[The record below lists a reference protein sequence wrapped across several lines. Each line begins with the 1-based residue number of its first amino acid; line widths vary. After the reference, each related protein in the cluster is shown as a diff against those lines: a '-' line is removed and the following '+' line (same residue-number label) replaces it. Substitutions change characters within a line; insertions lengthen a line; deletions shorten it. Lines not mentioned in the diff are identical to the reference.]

1 MEITKENLDAMRRHP
16 AAIGVLS
23 VLFFPVGLWLIWTH
37 PTWSNKSKWLWTGAI
52 GFLLLLFAASN
63 DDDSSSTTASLPS
76 SQASGSGN
84 ESKSAKAYVV
94 GEPFV
99 LGKTEYTIHGITFRS
114 QIGKFIF
121 GNFMGKRAAP
131 GATLAVVSYEI
142 ENIGNETQTVM
153 ADDFTLVDS
162 EGRKY
167 RPSTDANV
175 ALLQESDDKDFILSQ
190 LQPGVPRRMSQ
201 AFELP
206 AKSTESSISLVIPEK
221 GLWGSGKATV
231 VLPSPVKR
239 Q

>member
-1 MEITKENLDAMRRHP
+1 VEITKENLDAMRRHP
-16 AAIGVLS
+16 AVIGVLS
-23 VLFFPVGLWLIWTH
+23 VLFFPVGLWLVWTH
-37 PTWSNKSKWLWTGAI
+37 PTWSKKSKWLWTGAI
-52 GFLLLLFAASN
+52 GFLLLVFAASN
-63 DDDSSSTTASLPS
+63 DDDSSSNAASVPS

-84 ESKSAKAYVV
+84 GSKSAKAYVV

-99 LGKTEYTIHGITFRS
+99 LGKNKYTIHGIRFMP
-114 QIGKFIF
+114 QIGKVLF
-121 GNFMGKRAAP
+121 GKFMGKQAAP

-142 ENIGNETQTVM
+142 ENVSNETQTVLT
-153 ADDFTLVDS
+153 DDFTLVDS
-162 EGRKY
+162 EGRTY

-206 AKSTESSISLVIPEK
+206 AKSTESSLSLVIPEK

-231 VLPSPVKR
+231 VLPSR
-239 Q
+239 